1 MISTNQHLTSSTTNS
16 FIGMNE
22 AITLK
27 KLITNQSIKIENL
40 DVYIEDQH
48 ILKDINLTIPEKS
61 ITCIIGPS
69 GCGKSTFLKTLNR
82 MHDESPEVKISG
94 KVFVDD
100 ENIYGPHVNVI
111 DTRKKMGLLAQRPC
125 PLPMSIFENVAYG
138 PRIHGI
144 KRRKAVNQT
153 VIQYLQY
160 VGLWDEVRDRI
171 RTSATRLSIGQQQ
184 RLCLARGLAI
194 EPEYILGDEATS
206 ALDPL
211 STKKIEELFV
221 KLKEKY
227 TIILVTHTLRQAKR
241 IADHIIFMYM
251 GKIIEAG
258 PTEEFFNNPKKH
270 LTKKKKIKKQKL
282 RNLLSGHSIED
293 QIMKLQSL
301 FPDKIIFTTSLGIE
315 DQIITHKIFKNNL
328 KIKIATLDTGRLFP
342 QTYEVLSNTI
352 IRYNKTIDVCFPEY
366 EAVEKM
372 MTEKG
377 PFSFYKSVENRKEC
391 CKLRKVVL
399 LNRALAGMKCW
410 ISGIR
415 ADQSDDRNQMDWLE
429 YDEVKKLFKFYPL
442 FNWSFNEVKNF
453 IKENNVPYNSLHD
466 KGYVSI
472 GCEPCTRA
480 VKPGENFRS
489 GRWWW
494 ENDGPKECGLHIK

>member
-16 FIGMNE
+16 FIGMKE

-160 VGLWDEVRDRI
+160 VGLWDEVRDRV

-258 PTEEFFNNPKKH
+258 PTEEFFNNPKKQ
-270 LTKKKKIKKQKL
+270 LTKDY
-282 RNLLSGHSIED
+282 LSGS
-293 QIMKLQSL
+293 
-301 FPDKIIFTTSLGIE
+301 
-315 DQIITHKIFKNNL
+315 
-328 KIKIATLDTGRLFP
+328 
-342 QTYEVLSNTI
+342 
-352 IRYNKTIDVCFPEY
+352 
-366 EAVEKM
+366 
-372 MTEKG
+372 
-377 PFSFYKSVENRKEC
+377 FS
-391 CKLRKVVL
+391 
-399 LNRALAGMKCW
+399 
-410 ISGIR
+410 
-415 ADQSDDRNQMDWLE
+415 
-429 YDEVKKLFKFYPL
+429 
-442 FNWSFNEVKNF
+442 
-453 IKENNVPYNSLHD
+453 
-466 KGYVSI
+466 
-472 GCEPCTRA
+472 
-480 VKPGENFRS
+480 
-489 GRWWW
+489 
-494 ENDGPKECGLHIK
+494 